1 MKDIINKR
9 FWFLFLFINVATLC
23 IFLGIAYLNWALLT
37 GYLVGVISFLI
48 FLSGLHLVFKKMND
62 WKENASIKK
71 NKNLAVIIFLIL
83 NFLALLIIALF
94 VIFNLLYKNKHSNAN
109 VAFVPFNVITMAIPY
124 TLFSLQIIIMEL
136 IKKITTKR
144 NLKRREE
151 NG

>member
-1 MKDIINKR
+1 
-9 FWFLFLFINVATLC
+9 
-23 IFLGIAYLNWALLT
+23 
-37 GYLVGVISFLI
+37 
-48 FLSGLHLVFKKMND
+48 MND

-124 TLFSLQIIIMEL
+124 TLFSLQIIVVEL

>member
-1 MKDIINKR
+1 MIEKKTLVLKKTKTSQL
-9 FWFLFLFINVATLC
+9 LF
-23 IFLGIAYLNWALLT
+23 
-37 GYLVGVISFLI
+37 
-48 FLSGLHLVFKKMND
+48 
-62 WKENASIKK
+62 
-71 NKNLAVIIFLIL
+71 FLIL

-124 TLFSLQIIIMEL
+124 TLFSLQIIVVEL